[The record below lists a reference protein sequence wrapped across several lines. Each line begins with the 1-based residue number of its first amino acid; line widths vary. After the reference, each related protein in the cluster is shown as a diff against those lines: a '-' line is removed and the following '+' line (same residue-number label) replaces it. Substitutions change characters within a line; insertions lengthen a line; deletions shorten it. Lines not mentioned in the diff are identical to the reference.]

1 MTPRPTLIA
10 ALLALAALPALAQTS
25 AQTPALFKDADL
37 KAGEQFIKEHK
48 CEACHARRM
57 GGDGSSIYKPT
68 GRINN
73 PGALHVYDDPEQVFR
88 EIWRVLRPGGIYVGS
103 TFAEAPSIVGKVVAR
118 AAGIRRFAPSELRS
132 WLQRLGF
139 ADYEDLRVGG
149 AIIFRA
155 RRP

>member
-73 PGALHVYDDPEQVFR
+73 PGALRGMVEYCNTELNLGLFPEEVTA
-88 EIWRVLRPGGIYVGS
+88 IAAVLNRDHYKFKP
-103 TFAEAPSIVGKVVAR
+103 
-118 AAGIRRFAPSELRS
+118 
-132 WLQRLGF
+132 
-139 ADYEDLRVGG
+139 
-149 AIIFRA
+149 
-155 RRP
+155 